1 MKPYGFWVYSL
12 GSCHRMLTFL
22 PLTCL
27 KALKKAVQ
35 GHTVN
40 QHSSGTDAIKLYE
53 RRVWLVEPSNYM
65 DVYSLLAQM
74 GFCFTV
80 FQFVFFFFLRGAA
93 RGGLGKVQQNKS
105 KRKLYVKA
113 SVLQSGSDQS
123 KDAKVSRFGI
133 QDFHDHI

>member
-1 MKPYGFWVYSL
+1 MFHTCILRSVLISTKDNSLVGMNRAVTMKPYGFWVYSL

-80 FQFVFFFFLRGAA
+80 FQFVFFFFCGGRRGV
-93 RGGLGKVQQNKS
+93 GWGKCS
-105 KRKLYVKA
+105 KINPK
-113 SVLQSGSDQS
+113 GNCM
-123 KDAKVSRFGI
+123 
-133 QDFHDHI
+133 